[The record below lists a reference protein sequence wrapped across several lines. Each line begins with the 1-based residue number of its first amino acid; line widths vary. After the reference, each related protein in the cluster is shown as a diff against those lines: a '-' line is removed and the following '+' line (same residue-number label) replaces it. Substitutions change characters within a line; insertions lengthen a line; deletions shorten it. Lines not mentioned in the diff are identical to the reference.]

1 MIQEDKNK
9 GMSSLGVA
17 LLWAGVAVSVSEMW
31 AGSLINEAGL
41 VMGIVI
47 IILGHILG
55 GVVLSAGGKI
65 GTRYRIMAMQSTRLV
80 LGNRGSVI
88 PSFLNVLQLVGWAT
102 IMLALSGD
110 IGARVGESFGGIFA
124 HRAFWIIVIGAG
136 TLAWTFLVGS
146 TKLQWVHTAVIIGII
161 ILSIIMTVLSL
172 NPKYYTL
179 RQPFYTPLSFSRGM
193 RLMDLVIVMPIS
205 WVPLM
210 ADYSR
215 LAKSEK
221 GAFWG
226 SLLGYG
232 IVSSWMYVIGLI
244 VSLATGTDDPAM
256 NILTMMGR
264 LGLTIPAMLLI
275 FSSTMTSDFPDIY
288 SSACSLFNIHPKI
301 KPVYTMWAT
310 GILTTI
316 LALFFDLSRFEDFL
330 SAVGAVFV
338 PLFSILLT
346 EYFFIRKQKLPGIDF
361 NTGKGLEFSGGFNIS
376 GLIIWA
382 VGIGVYFT
390 AQSLNFFLGGSITS
404 FIISSILY
412 ILIGGRKR

>member
-1 MIQEDKNK
+1 MIKEKEGK

-31 AGSLINEAGL
+31 AGSLLNEAGL
-41 VMGIVI
+41 VTGLILIVA
-47 IILGHILG
+47 GHILG
-55 GVVLSAGGKI
+55 GLVLSLGGRI
-65 GTRYRIMAMQSTRLV
+65 GTRYRVMAMQSTRLV
-80 LGNRGSVI
+80 LGNRGSVL

-110 IGARVGESFGGIFA
+110 IGARVGENLGGIFA
-124 HRAFWIIVIGAG
+124 SRAFWIIVIGAG
-136 TLAWTFLVGS
+136 TLAWSFLVGS
-146 TKLQWVHTAVIIGII
+146 TKLQWIHTVVILGLLG
-161 ILSIIMTVLSL
+161 LSIVMTYLSL
-172 NPKYYTL
+172 NPKHYTL
-179 RQPFYTPLSFSRGM
+179 RQPYYVPISFSRGM

-232 IVSSWMYVIGLI
+232 IVSTWMYVIGLI

-256 NILTMMGR
+256 NILMMMGR
-264 LGLTIPAMLLI
+264 LGLTIPAILLV

-301 KPVYTMWAT
+301 KPVYTMWGT
-310 GILTTI
+310 GILTTL

-330 SAVGAVFV
+330 GAVGAVFV
-338 PLFSILLT
+338 PLFSILLVD
-346 EYFFIRKQKLPGIDF
+346 YFLIRKQDLKGIDF
-361 NTGKGLEFSGGFNIS
+361 ETGKGLEFTKGYRIP
-376 GLIIWA
+376 GLVIWGT
-382 VGIGVYFT
+382 GIAVYFI
-390 AQSLNFFLGGSITS
+390 AQGFNFFLGGSISS
-404 FIISSILY
+404 FFITAILY
-412 ILIGGRKR
+412 IIMVRKR